1 MRRISIRQFTYLFAI
16 LGIVTVCSCTSSGIE
31 QYDKLEKK
39 ELAKGTRVDSLFLGI
54 SFGMTSKT
62 FFGHCWEL
70 NKKGII
76 SDGSNNTMVLYK
88 IDSALKFPA
97 TMNFYP
103 DFIDNKVAHMRV
115 NFQYNAW
122 APWNKAQWADSLL
135 PDVLQLYKKW
145 YPGGNDFIGLTDK
158 EKRTIYVKVDGNR
171 RITLGKFDDMVVKA
185 DYSDLLVEEK
195 LKKQD
200 GIK

>member
-1 MRRISIRQFTYLFAI
+1 MKRINKIPFICFF
-16 LGIVTVCSCTSSGIE
+16 VTGFVISVCSCTSSSTE
-31 QYDKLEKK
+31 QYDKLVKK

-62 FFGHCWEL
+62 FYGYCWEL
-70 NKKGII
+70 NKKGIL

-88 IDSALKFPA
+88 IDTTLKHPA
-97 TMNFYP
+97 SMNFYP
-103 DFIDNKVAHMRV
+103 DFLDNKISHMRV

-122 APWNKAQWADSLL
+122 APWNKAQFADSLL

-145 YPGGNDFIGLTDK
+145 YSGGNEFITLTDK
-158 EKRTIYVKVDGNR
+158 EKRTVYVKVDGNR
-171 RITLGKFDDMVVKA
+171 RITLGKFDDMIVKA
-185 DYSDLLVEEK
+185 DFTDLLAEEK
-195 LKKQD
+195 VKKEN